1 MILFVDGLN
10 EPLGAALLR
19 RIFKEY
25 FQSDWSALFVLR
37 KAADAGVDPL
47 RYCASQLNISEQEI
61 YRRAAK
67 TLKLA
72 FSDQVPPLAVQAI
85 HADRIDHL
93 KSVASLRGRML
104 DRDVLFVAPDF
115 WRYVE
120 LAKRLSEKPQLRS
133 RLCIVSP
140 KSLRLAFVQ
149 QQGTALYESAIT
161 RLAKKWPFASAHL
174 GLSKLTRYSFLAIVL
189 GVALSVFFPLGWFQ
203 AVATVL
209 MTILFLL
216 PAAFR
221 LSCAINGRIVKRN
234 SQKDL
239 LGDDQLPTYTI
250 VIPLRDEAILVEQL
264 ANAMRALN
272 YPAEKL
278 DVKFVVEATSKKTI
292 HAIKPFLADIRFELI
307 TVPDSEPRTKPKAVN
322 FALPFARG
330 EHLVIF
336 DAEDIPEPNQLRV
349 AATIFARH
357 ADLECLQAEL
367 VIDNANENPL
377 TALFATE
384 YAAQFGLIMPT
395 LAHLNMPMPL
405 GGTSNHFR
413 TQTLKD
419 LGAWDSFNVT
429 EDADLGIRLAR
440 KKLKSTVLP
449 SYTREE
455 APISIWPWVK
465 QRTRWMKGW
474 MQTLL
479 VHSQDSKSL
488 VKQIGLRNAA
498 IFYIYVGGLVFSAPL
513 HGLFVA
519 HFLFVLFAQKALVL
533 SQYAHLNMYMLVL
546 ITGYLSAISTAF
558 LGLWHTRQLHLF
570 GWQVFLPIYWL
581 LTSFATLRAAFQLA
595 VAPFSWEKTTHART
609 QLPRYDSKQ
618 ATNSDQVSTEGV
630 KSIYL

>member
-1 MILFVDGLN
+1 VDGLN

-25 FQSDWSALFVLR
+25 FQSDWTALFALR
-37 KAADAGVDPL
+37 KATAANIDPL
-47 RYCASQLNISEQEI
+47 RFCAGQFNLPEQDI

-67 TLKLA
+67 ALELA
-72 FSDQVPPLAVQAI
+72 FSDQIPPLSVNAL
-85 HADRIDHL
+85 HADNIDQL

-104 DRDVLFVAPDF
+104 DRDVLFIAPDF

-120 LAKRLSEKPQLRS
+120 LAKRISEKPQLRS
-133 RLCIVSP
+133 QLCVVPP
-140 KSLRLAFVQ
+140 KALRRAFVFQ
-149 QQGTALYESAIT
+149 QSTALYESAIT

-174 GLSKLTRYSFLAIVL
+174 GLSKLTRYGFLAVVL
-189 GVALSVFFPLGWFQ
+189 AIALSVFFPLGWFQ
-203 AVATVL
+203 PIATIL
-209 MTILFLL
+209 MGILFLL

-221 LSCAINGRIVKRN
+221 LSSAINGRIVKRMAE
-234 SQKDL
+234 KHL
-239 LGDDQLPTYTI
+239 LGDNQLPVYTI
-250 VIPLRDEAILVEQL
+250 IIPLRDEAVLVEQL
-264 ANAMRALN
+264 VRAMRALN

-292 HAIKPFLADIRFELI
+292 KAIEPFLHDIRFELI
-307 TVPDSEPRTKPKAVN
+307 PVPDSEPRTKPKAVN

-336 DAEDIPEPNQLRV
+336 DAEDIPEPNQLRI
-349 AATIFARH
+349 AATMFARH
-357 ADLECLQAEL
+357 ANLECLQAEL

-395 LAHLNMPMPL
+395 LAQFDMPMPL

-413 TQTLKD
+413 TKTLIN

-440 KKLKSTVLP
+440 KKLKSAVLP

-455 APISIWPWVK
+455 APISTWPWIK

-479 VHSQDSKSL
+479 VHSRNPKSL
-488 VKQIGLRNAA
+488 IKQLGLLNAL

-519 HFLFVLFAQKALVL
+519 QFLLNVSTQKAIIL
-533 SQYAHLNMYMLVL
+533 SHYAHLNIYMLIL

-570 GWQVFLPIYWL
+570 GWQVFLPFYWL

-618 ATNSDQVSTEGV
+618 DANEDQTSTEAA